1 MLRALAPFA
10 LLALLVGGIVAL
22 DRPLPRAEIVFVSP
36 DVFTL
41 DPQRITYQQD
51 VRVAQ
56 SIFEGLFTESA
67 DGSDPV
73 PGVAESWTVSPDGRT
88 WTFTLREGARWSN
101 GDPVTSEDFAQAWM
115 RPLLPDMASDY
126 SGFLFMIRGGREF
139 FEWRQRELERIAAMP
154 ADGRADA
161 ARELWARTPLQYRD
175 MVGVRTPDART
186 IEVDLVQPTPYW
198 ASILAFPTL
207 FPVHRPTLEAHLSI
221 DGGSGRVKL
230 DPKWLKPGTLVSNG
244 PMMVTDWRY
253 KRGMRFEP
261 NPHHWNRGAARPASV
276 ELRPIEDSN
285 TAVLA
290 FQSGDVDWISDLTV
304 EYRADM
310 ADEQRAW
317 LERHASQWRAL
328 RESGLGEDEAM
339 AALPDPGP
347 GERRDVHV
355 LPAFGTDFWN
365 FNCRPA
371 LADGRPNP
379 FADARVRRAF
389 ARAVDKRAI
398 TEKVTRLRERVAGS
412 LVPAGAFDWYEPPA
426 GLSYDPDAARA
437 ELAAAGWSDRD
448 GDGRVEDAQGRRFPV
463 VDILYMTGNPRT
475 RDNALAMAQMW
486 RETLGVE
493 CELRGKDGKFAKED
507 LRTGN
512 FMVGRGGWFGD
523 YPDPTTF
530 LELNRSTDGNNDRAY
545 SNPTYDALLD
555 AAAAE
560 LDRPKRAAL
569 LYEAERI
576 LVEEDMPL
584 MPLCQYVTAYMYDP
598 ARLRGLSRHASLA
611 QYLNRLHQPE
621 AAPAA
626 AACAGPVSPAAASPA
641 AAHSEA
647 TSP

>member
-198 ASILAFPTL
+198 PSILAFPTL

-569 LYEAERI
+569 LREAERI

>member
-10 LLALLVGGIVAL
+10 LLALMVGGVVAL

-41 DPQRITYQQD
+41 DPQRVTYQQD

-56 SIFEGLFTESA
+56 SIFEGLCTESPDGA
-67 DGSDPV
+67 DPR
-73 PGVAESWTVSPDGRT
+73 PGAAESWSVSPDGRT
-88 WTFTLREGARWSN
+88 WTFTLRPDARWSN
-101 GDPVTSEDFAQAWM
+101 GDPVTSEDFARAWM
-115 RPLLPDMASDY
+115 RPLLPDLAADY
-126 SGFLFMIRGGREF
+126 SGFLFLIRGGREL
-139 FEWRQRELERIAAMP
+139 FEWRARELEAIAKLP
-154 ADGRADA
+154 EGTRAEA
-161 ARELWARTPLQYRD
+161 ARDLWARTIQRYRD
-175 MVGVRTPDART
+175 TVAVRTPDLRT
-186 IEVDLVQPTPYW
+186 IEVELVQPTPYW
-198 ASILAFPTL
+198 PSIAAFPTL
-207 FPVHRPTLEAHLSI
+207 FPVHRPTLDAHLSI
-221 DGGSGRVKL
+221 DPESGRVRI
-230 DPKWLKPGTLVSNG
+230 DPAWLKPGTLVSNG

-261 NPHHWNRGAARPASV
+261 NPHYWNRASVRPASV

-317 LERHASQWRAL
+317 LGRHASQWRAL
-328 RESGLGEDEAM
+328 QESGMDDDAAM
-339 AALPDPGP
+339 AALPAPGP

-355 LPAFGTDFWN
+355 LPALGTDFWN
-365 FNCRPA
+365 FNCRPT
-371 LADGRPNP
+371 LPDGRPNP
-379 FADARVRRAF
+379 FSDARVRRAF
-389 ARAVDKRAI
+389 ARAVDKQAI
-398 TEKVTRLRERVAGS
+398 TEKVTRLRELVSGS

-426 GLSYDPDAARA
+426 GLSHDPDAARA

-448 GDGRVEDAQGRRFPV
+448 GDGRIEDAQGKRFPV

-475 RDNALAMAQMW
+475 RDVALALAQMW

-512 FMVGRGGWFGD
+512 FMVARGGWFAD

-545 SNPTYDALLD
+545 RSPAYDALLD

-560 LDRPKRAAL
+560 VDRTTRAAL
-569 LYEAERI
+569 LRDAERI
-576 LVEEDMPL
+576 LVEQDMPL
-584 MPLCQYVTAYMYDP
+584 MPLCQYVTVYMYDP
-598 ARLRGLSRHASLA
+598 AHLRGLSRRGPLA
-611 QYLNRLHQPE
+611 QYLDRLHRPDA
-621 AAPAA
+621 AAPGA
-626 AACAGPVSPAAASPA
+626 PSP
-641 AAHSEA
+641 
-647 TSP
+647 

>member
-22 DRPLPRAEIVFVSP
+22 DRPLPRADIVFVSP

-56 SIFEGLFTESA
+56 STFEGLCTESP
-67 DGSDPV
+67 DGGDPL
-73 PGVAESWTVSPDGRT
+73 PGAAESWTVSPDGRT
-88 WTFTLREGARWSN
+88 WTFTLREDARWSN
-101 GDPVTSEDFAQAWM
+101 GDQVTSEDFAQAWM

-126 SGFLFMIRGGREF
+126 SGFLFLIRGGREF
-139 FEWRQRELERIAAMP
+139 FEWRQRELEALATLPASERAA
-154 ADGRADA
+154 A
-161 ARELWARTPLQYRD
+161 ALDLWERTKAKYRES
-175 MVGVRTPDART
+175 VGVRTPDART
-186 IEVDLVQPTPYW
+186 VEVDLVQPTPYW
-198 ASILAFPTL
+198 TSILAFPTL
-207 FPVHRPTLEAHLSI
+207 FPVHRATLDAHLSI
-221 DGGSGRVKL
+221 DGASGRVKL

-261 NPHHWNRGAARPASV
+261 NPHYWDRTAPRPASV

-310 ADEQRAW
+310 AQEQRAW
-317 LERHASQWRAL
+317 LERHGAQWRAL
-328 RESGLGEDEAM
+328 RESGMDADSAM
-339 AALPDPGP
+339 AALPAPGR

-365 FNCRPA
+365 FNCRPT

-389 ARAVDKRAI
+389 ARAVDKQAI

-412 LVPAGAFDWYEPPA
+412 LVPADTFDWYQPPK
-426 GLSYDPDAARA
+426 GLSHDPDAARA
-437 ELAAAGWSDRD
+437 ELAAAGWADRD
-448 GDGRVEDAQGRRFPV
+448 GDGRVEDAQGQRFPV

-507 LRTGN
+507 LRNGN

-545 SNPTYDALLD
+545 SNPQYDALLD

-560 LDRPKRAAL
+560 LDRTKRAAL

-576 LVEEDMPL
+576 LVEVDMPL

-598 ARLRGLSRHASLA
+598 ARLRGLTRHASLA
-611 QYLNRLHQPE
+611 QYLNRLHRPEAEPE
-621 AAPAA
+621 AA
-626 AACAGPVSPAAASPA
+626 SP
-641 AAHSEA
+641 
-647 TSP
+647 

>member
-67 DGSDPV
+67 DGGDPI

-88 WTFTLREGARWSN
+88 WTFTLREGARWSD
-101 GDPVTSEDFAQAWM
+101 GSPVTSEDFAQAWM

-139 FEWRQRELERIAAMP
+139 FEWRQRELGRIAEMP
-154 ADGRADA
+154 VAERADA
-161 ARELWARTPLQYRD
+161 TRELWARTQQQYRD

-198 ASILAFPTL
+198 PSILAFPTL

-221 DGGSGRVKL
+221 DGGTGRVKL

-261 NPHHWNRGAARPASV
+261 NPHHWNRDAARPASV

-317 LERHASQWRAL
+317 LERHAPQWRAL
-328 RESGLGEDEAM
+328 RESGLDDAAAM
-339 AALPDPGP
+339 AALPEPGP

-426 GLSYDPDAARA
+426 GLAHDPDAARA

-448 GDGRVEDAQGRRFPV
+448 GDGRVEDSQGRRFPV

-545 SNPTYDALLD
+545 SNPRYDALLD

-569 LYEAERI
+569 LREAERI

-598 ARLRGLSRHASLA
+598 VRLRGLSRHASLA
-611 QYLNRLHQPE
+611 QYLNRLRR
-621 AAPAA
+621 
-626 AACAGPVSPAAASPA
+626 AGDVPPPTAASPA
-641 AAHSEA
+641 AAPSEA
-647 TSP
+647 ASP

>member
-10 LLALLVGGIVAL
+10 LLALLVGGVVAL

-41 DPQRITYQQD
+41 DPQRVTYQQD
-51 VRVAQ
+51 VRIAQ
-56 SIFEGLFTESA
+56 SIFEGLCTEA
-67 DGSDPV
+67 PDGGHAV
-73 PGVAESWTVSPDGRT
+73 PGAAESWTVSPDGRT
-88 WTFTLREGARWSN
+88 WTFALREGASWSN

-126 SGFLFMIRGGREF
+126 SGFLFLIRGGREF
-139 FEWRQRELERIAAMP
+139 FEWRARELEAIAALP
-154 ADGRADA
+154 AEDRAAA
-161 ARELWARTPLQYRD
+161 ARDLWERTKAKYRE
-175 MVGVRTPDART
+175 MVQVRTPDART
-186 IEVDLVQPTPYW
+186 IEVELVQPTPYW
-198 ASILAFPTL
+198 PSILAFPTL
-207 FPVHRPTLEAHLSI
+207 FPVHRPTLDAHLSI
-221 DGGSGRVKL
+221 DGESGRVRL
-230 DPKWLKPGTLVSNG
+230 DPAWLKPGTIVSNG

-253 KRGMRFEP
+253 KRAMRLEP
-261 NPHHWNRGAARPASV
+261 NPHYWNRAEARPASV
-276 ELRPIEDSN
+276 ELRPIEDTN

-310 ADEQRAW
+310 AEEQRAW
-317 LERHASQWRAL
+317 MDRHAMQWHAL
-328 RESGLGEDEAM
+328 RESGAGEDEAM
-339 AALPDPGP
+339 AAMPEPGP

-365 FNCRPA
+365 FNCRPT

-389 ARAVDKRAI
+389 ARAVDKQAI
-398 TEKVTRLRERVAGS
+398 TEKVTRLRERVSGS
-412 LVPAGAFDWYEPPA
+412 LVPAGFFDWYVPPA
-426 GLSYDPDAARA
+426 GLGHDPAAARA
-437 ELAAAGWSDRD
+437 ELASAGWQDRD
-448 GDGRVEDAQGRRFPV
+448 GDGKVEDAQGRRFPV

-507 LRTGN
+507 LRAGN
-512 FMVGRGGWFGD
+512 FMVGRGGWYGD

-530 LELNRSTDGNNDRAY
+530 LELNRSTDGNNDRGYA
-545 SNPTYDALLD
+545 NPAYDALLD

-560 LDRPKRAAL
+560 LDRTRRAAL
-569 LYEAERI
+569 LHEAERM
-576 LVEEDMPL
+576 LVEDDMPL

-598 ARLRGLSRHASLA
+598 ARLRGLSRHPSLA
-611 QYLNRLHQPE
+611 QHLNRLRRAGSAPRG
-621 AAPAA
+621 AAP
-626 AACAGPVSPAAASPA
+626 
-641 AAHSEA
+641 
-647 TSP
+647 

>member
-22 DRPLPRAEIVFVSP
+22 DRPHPRAEIVFVSP

-56 SIFEGLFTESA
+56 SIFEGLFTESP
-67 DGSDPV
+67 DGGDPL
-73 PGVAESWTVSPDGRT
+73 PGVAESWRVSPDGRT
-88 WTFTLREGARWSN
+88 WTFTLRDDARWSN
-101 GDPVTSEDFAQAWM
+101 GEPVTSEDFAQAWM

-126 SGFLFMIRGGREF
+126 SGFLLMIRGGREF
-139 FEWRQRELERIAAMP
+139 FDWRQRELERIAAMP
-154 ADGRADA
+154 AGERADA
-161 ARELWARTPLQYRD
+161 ARELWARTPQKYRD
-175 MVGVRTPDART
+175 TVAVRTPDART
-186 IEVDLVQPTPYW
+186 IEVELAQPTPYW
-198 ASILAFPTL
+198 RSILAFPTL
-207 FPVHRPTLEAHLSI
+207 FPVHRPTLEAHLTI
-221 DGGSGRVKL
+221 DEASGRVKL
-230 DPKWLKPGTLVSNG
+230 DPAWLKPGTLVSNG

-261 NPHHWNRGAARPASV
+261 NPHHWNRSAARPASV

-310 ADEQRAW
+310 AAEQRAW
-317 LERHASQWRAL
+317 LERHASQWRTL
-328 RESGLGEDEAM
+328 RDSGMGDDAAM
-339 AALPDPGP
+339 AALPEPAS

-365 FNCRPA
+365 FNCRPT

-389 ARAVDKRAI
+389 ARAVDKKAI

-426 GLSYDPDAARA
+426 GLSHDPDAARA

-512 FMVGRGGWFGD
+512 FMVGRGGWYGD

-545 SNPTYDALLD
+545 NNPRYDSLLD
-555 AAAAE
+555 AAGAE
-560 LDRPKRAAL
+560 LDRAKRAAL
-569 LYEAERI
+569 LREAERI

-598 ARLRGLSRHASLA
+598 ARLRGLSRHPSLA
-611 QYLNRLHQPE
+611 QYLNRVHRADLDSREPTAPNPAPPE
-621 AAPAA
+621 TP
-626 AACAGPVSPAAASPA
+626 SP
-641 AAHSEA
+641 
-647 TSP
+647 

>member
-67 DGSDPV
+67 DGGDPI

-88 WTFTLREGARWSN
+88 WTFTLREGARWSD
-101 GDPVTSEDFAQAWM
+101 GSPVTSEDFAQAWM

-139 FEWRQRELERIAAMP
+139 FEWRQRELGRIAEMP
-154 ADGRADA
+154 VAERADA
-161 ARELWARTPLQYRD
+161 TRELWARTQQQYRD

-186 IEVDLVQPTPYW
+186 IEVDLVQSTPYW
-198 ASILAFPTL
+198 PSILAFPTL

-221 DGGSGRVKL
+221 DGGTGRVKL

-261 NPHHWNRGAARPASV
+261 NPHHWNRDAARPASV

-317 LERHASQWRAL
+317 LERHAPQWRAL
-328 RESGLGEDEAM
+328 RESGLDDDAAM
-339 AALPDPGP
+339 AALPEPGP

-426 GLSYDPDAARA
+426 GLAHDPDAARA

-448 GDGRVEDAQGRRFPV
+448 GDGRVEDSQGRRFPV

-493 CELRGKDGKFAKED
+493 CELRGKDGTFAKED

-545 SNPTYDALLD
+545 SNPRYDALLD

-569 LYEAERI
+569 LREAERI

-598 ARLRGLSRHASLA
+598 VRLRGLSRHASLA
-611 QYLNRLHQPE
+611 QYLNRLRR
-621 AAPAA
+621 
-626 AACAGPVSPAAASPA
+626 AGDVPPPTAASPA
-641 AAHSEA
+641 AAPSEA
-647 TSP
+647 ASP

>member
-22 DRPLPRAEIVFVSP
+22 DRPHPRAEIVFVSP

-56 SIFEGLFTESA
+56 SIFEGLFTESP
-67 DGSDPV
+67 DGGDPL
-73 PGVAESWTVSPDGRT
+73 PGVAESWRVSPDGRT
-88 WTFTLREGARWSN
+88 WTFTLREDARWSN
-101 GDPVTSEDFAQAWM
+101 GEPVTSEDFAQAWM

-126 SGFLFMIRGGREF
+126 SGFLLMIRGGREF
-139 FEWRQRELERIAAMP
+139 FDWRKRELERIAAMP
-154 ADGRADA
+154 AGERADA
-161 ARELWARTPLQYRD
+161 ARDLWARTQQKYRD
-175 MVGVRTPDART
+175 TVAVRTPDART
-186 IEVDLVQPTPYW
+186 VEVELAQPTPYW
-198 ASILAFPTL
+198 RSILAFPTL
-207 FPVHRPTLEAHLSI
+207 FPVHRATLEAHLAI
-221 DGGSGRVKL
+221 DEGSGRVKL
-230 DPKWLKPGTLVSNG
+230 DPAWLKPGTLVSNG

-310 ADEQRAW
+310 AAEQRGW

-328 RESGLGEDEAM
+328 RDSGMDDDESM
-339 AALPDPGP
+339 AALPEPGP

-389 ARAVDKRAI
+389 ARAVDKKAI

-426 GLSYDPDAARA
+426 GLSHDPAAARA

-512 FMVGRGGWFGD
+512 FMVGRGGWYGD

-545 SNPTYDALLD
+545 SNPKYDALLD

-560 LDRPKRAAL
+560 LDRARRAEL
-569 LYEAERI
+569 LREAERI

-584 MPLCQYVTAYMYDP
+584 IPLCQYVTAYMYDP
-598 ARLRGLSRHASLA
+598 ARLRGLSRHPSLA
-611 QYLNRLHQPE
+611 QYLNRLRRADPGAHEPTALEPRPAE
-621 AAPAA
+621 AR
-626 AACAGPVSPAAASPA
+626 SP
-641 AAHSEA
+641 
-647 TSP
+647 